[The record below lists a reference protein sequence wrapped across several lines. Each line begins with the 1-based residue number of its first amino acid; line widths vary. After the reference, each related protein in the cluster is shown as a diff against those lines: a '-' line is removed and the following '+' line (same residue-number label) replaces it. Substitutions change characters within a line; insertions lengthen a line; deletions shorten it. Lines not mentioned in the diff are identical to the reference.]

1 VQKRFKSEKTPFL
14 VLSLKEVAKNY
25 DHLHQELPLA
35 EIYYAVKANPHPKI
49 LSLLDKKGS
58 NFDVASIY
66 EFKELIRLGVSPH
79 KISFGNTIKKH
90 QDIAYFYHK
99 GVRLFAT
106 DSLSDLHKIA
116 HHAPGSKVYFRLSVD
131 CFGSDWSLSKKFGA
145 HPDMIIDLAQEAK
158 KQGLVPYGLSFHVG
172 SQQRDVEQWDQAL
185 AQCKHIFEMLHKR
198 SINLQMINLGGGLPS
213 QYLVPT
219 PGLAYYCRKI
229 KSYLGNHFG
238 RKMPNIIIE
247 PGRYLVGNAG
257 IIVTEVVL
265 RSKKSYSLPYE
276 WLYLDA
282 GLYQG
287 LDECENESILYELE
301 TEKSSSHKAEFV
313 LAGPTCDSHDILY
326 EKNRYKLPS
335 HLKEGS
341 RIYFLNSGAYTFQVS
356 AIGFNGF
363 PPLKVCI
370 LDKD

>member
-1 VQKRFKSEKTPFL
+1 
-14 VLSLKEVAKNY
+14 
-25 DHLHQELPLA
+25 
-35 EIYYAVKANPHPKI
+35 
-49 LSLLDKKGS
+49 
-58 NFDVASIY
+58 
-66 EFKELIRLGVSPH
+66 
-79 KISFGNTIKKH
+79 
-90 QDIAYFYHK
+90 
-99 GVRLFAT
+99 
-106 DSLSDLHKIA
+106 
-116 HHAPGSKVYFRLSVD
+116 
-131 CFGSDWSLSKKFGA
+131 
-145 HPDMIIDLAQEAK
+145 
-158 KQGLVPYGLSFHVG
+158 
-172 SQQRDVEQWDQAL
+172 
-185 AQCKHIFEMLHKR
+185 
-198 SINLQMINLGGGLPS
+198 
-213 QYLVPT
+213 
-219 PGLAYYCRKI
+219 
-229 KSYLGNHFG
+229 
-238 RKMPNIIIE
+238 
-247 PGRYLVGNAG
+247 
-257 IIVTEVVL
+257 
-265 RSKKSYSLPYE
+265 LPYE